1 MRKIDEIFMFI
12 NAYSERDKEVIIKKV
27 AKKFEISIDTAKTYY
42 YRWKR
47 EYMKTSKCVPKDT
60 KINLKPKQV
69 NQEVLKKDELIKI
82 KDNNKLKKQ
91 DAVVIKGECGI
102 YIKEGNRVIAG
113 DVIFNNSEDIENYR
127 KKEIAVF
134 YKRLSE
140 IMDVMNLEV

>member
-1 MRKIDEIFMFI
+1 MRKRDEIYI
-12 NAYSERDKEVIIKKV
+12 YLNENSDKEKRVILKGM
-27 AKKFEISIDTAKTYY
+27 AKRFSISDKTSELYY
-42 YRWKR
+42 YRWKKDF
-47 EYMKTSKCVPKDT
+47 MNTSKCVPK
-60 KINLKPKQV
+60 KPKTNLQP
-69 NQEVLKKDELIKI
+69 NQEKKVESKEV
-82 KDNNKLKKQ
+82 KNNKLKKQ
-91 DAVVIKGECGI
+91 QAIVIKGECGI

>member
-47 EYMKTSKCVPKDT
+47 EYMKTSKCVPKDI